1 MITTLPIVPAN
12 FRKLRAGDEILFRFV
27 TEYNGTLILSSDC
40 SKKVK
45 RLHFTPLNFAFIS
58 TDDDRYSLH
67 EACFILKGNTDIPF
81 AVEVEQDI
89 NKYPSHIYRY
99 AKKHYA
105 FLFAR
110 LEADKNGYKIAR
122 KFIDRLEIKKEI
134 GVLPWLTLVTAPMNV
149 PTPIPS
155 P

>member
-12 FRKLRAGDEILFRFV
+12 FKALKIGDEIIFRFV

-45 RLHFTPLNFAFIS
+45 RLDLTPLNFAFIS

-67 EACFILKGNTDIPF
+67 EACFIPKENTDIPF
-81 AVEVEQDI
+81 AVEQAVYI
-89 NKYPSHIYRY
+89 NCYPSHIYRY
-99 AKKHYA
+99 AKNYYA

-110 LEADKNGYKIAR
+110 LEVEDKNGYKIAK
-122 KFIDRLEIKKEI
+122 KFIDRLKVTEEPS
-134 GVLPWLTLVTAPMNV
+134 VLP
-149 PTPIPS
+149 
-155 P
+155 